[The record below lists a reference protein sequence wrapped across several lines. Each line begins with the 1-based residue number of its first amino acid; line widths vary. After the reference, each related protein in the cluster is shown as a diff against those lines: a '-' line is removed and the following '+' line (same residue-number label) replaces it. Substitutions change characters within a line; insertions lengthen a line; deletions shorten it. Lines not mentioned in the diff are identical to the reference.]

1 VRTDSSQRPAGGL
14 GIALLGCG
22 AIGVEVARR
31 VYANRRDD
39 RYALVAAI
47 DTRPERAAEIAELLG
62 IPAFESL
69 RAAIEAGVGI
79 DAVDIRL
86 PHHLHATAALEAID
100 LDRHV
105 LIEKPLATS
114 TTDGARIV
122 EAATRRG
129 VVAAVAENY
138 PHLAAVT
145 AAADAIE
152 RGDVGIVAAL
162 RTSRAYTLGGVW
174 TRDGWRRGG
183 GPSAGILLDQGTH
196 HTSLLRRLGGSIE
209 SVSATATT
217 TEATAETVL
226 LTVRFRSGQVGQSL
240 YTWGTLAI
248 DGEPEA
254 TVFGAAARID
264 IGVSYD
270 SAIGHARRYDGTP
283 PGGVAISPAENYYDS
298 HRLIIEDWVS
308 AITEGIAPVVT
319 AADALADLAVVLA
332 AVKSLESGG
341 FPVAVPDTAQV
352 VPCDAT

>member
-1 VRTDSSQRPAGGL
+1 
-14 GIALLGCG
+14 
-22 AIGVEVARR
+22 VARR

-47 DTRPERAAEIAELLG
+47 DTRPERATEIAELLG

-69 RAAIEAGVGI
+69 RAPPRQASASTR
-79 DAVDIRL
+79 DIRL

-122 EAATRRG
+122 EAATRHG

-152 RGDVGIVAAL
+152 RGDLGIVAAL
-162 RTSRAYTLGGVW
+162 RTTRAYTLGGVW

-226 LTVRFRSGQVGQSL
+226 LTVRFRSGQVAQSL
-240 YTWGTLAI
+240 YTWGTR
-248 DGEPEA
+248 PS
-254 TVFGAAARID
+254 TVNPRQRSSAPPRRID

-270 SAIGHARRYDGTP
+270 SAIGHAAATTAPHPEAWRSLP
-283 PGGVAISPAENYYDS
+283 PRTTTTATDS
-298 HRLIIEDWVS
+298 SSKI
-308 AITEGIAPVVT
+308 
-319 AADALADLAVVLA
+319 
-332 AVKSLESGG
+332 G
-341 FPVAVPDTAQV
+341 FPRSPKASRRSSPLPT
-352 VPCDAT
+352 PSLTSLSSSPR